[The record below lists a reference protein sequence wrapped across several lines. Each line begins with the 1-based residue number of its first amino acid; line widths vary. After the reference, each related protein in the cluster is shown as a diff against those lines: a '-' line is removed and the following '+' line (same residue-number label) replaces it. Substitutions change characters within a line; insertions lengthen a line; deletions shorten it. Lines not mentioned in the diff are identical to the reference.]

1 MSQPI
6 NNKLNQLIRNEA
18 ISMHVPGHKNNTIGD
33 LNQLS
38 MAMDMTEITG
48 LDDLHQP
55 EEIIAE
61 SMQQLRKH
69 PDYEA
74 YYLVNGTTSGI
85 LAVIH
90 AFKHNSGDY
99 LIARNAHKSVFH
111 ALELVQWT
119 AKILPMQ
126 LSETTYQ
133 FKTPLTSSFIE
144 YIKESKL
151 AVFTYPNY
159 YGETFDLA
167 STISEL
173 HQQQIPVFI
182 DEAHGAHFGLE
193 GFPNSAL
200 TMGADYVVQSYH
212 KTLPALTM
220 GSVLFVHKDA
230 PLQEAVKQGLNY
242 FQTSS
247 PSYLIMASLEA
258 AHTFYQ
264 NYDSQRFFRKRQ
276 QLIEQLNAQYIEVKE
291 VDDPLKLIL
300 TVPGYSGFQLQKVF
314 EAQHIY
320 VELADT
326 YQVLWVLPLWHDGD
340 RYPFDLLLKR
350 IAQIDVQ
357 PQVSTEQPSMTS
369 MPNSTAL
376 GAYTSA
382 TIANSK
388 WVPLAKAQGEILAQH
403 IIPYPPGIPMMFAG
417 EKIGPDMLKL
427 LESWSRSNMT
437 VEGLTNNHIKVK
449 DE

>member
-144 YIKESKL
+144 LS
-151 AVFTYPNY
+151 
-159 YGETFDLA
+159 
-167 STISEL
+167 
-173 HQQQIPVFI
+173 
-182 DEAHGAHFGLE
+182 
-193 GFPNSAL
+193 
-200 TMGADYVVQSYH
+200 
-212 KTLPALTM
+212 
-220 GSVLFVHKDA
+220 
-230 PLQEAVKQGLNY
+230 
-242 FQTSS
+242 
-247 PSYLIMASLEA
+247 LI
-258 AHTFYQ
+258 
-264 NYDSQRFFRKRQ
+264 
-276 QLIEQLNAQYIEVKE
+276 
-291 VDDPLKLIL
+291 
-300 TVPGYSGFQLQKVF
+300 
-314 EAQHIY
+314 HI
-320 VELADT
+320 
-326 YQVLWVLPLWHDGD
+326 
-340 RYPFDLLLKR
+340 
-350 IAQIDVQ
+350 
-357 PQVSTEQPSMTS
+357 
-369 MPNSTAL
+369 
-376 GAYTSA
+376 
-382 TIANSK
+382 
-388 WVPLAKAQGEILAQH
+388 
-403 IIPYPPGIPMMFAG
+403 
-417 EKIGPDMLKL
+417 
-427 LESWSRSNMT
+427 
-437 VEGLTNNHIKVK
+437 
-449 DE
+449 